1 MSNTILFIHSSF
13 RTGSTWF
20 FEKLRRLPT
29 TLCYYEIFHERLNTL
44 DMKELERFGAASWD
58 SNHPAGEPYFKEFA
72 PLLRSGGG
80 VRRFRREFSYARM
93 TPGPAGSGALSEA
106 EVRYVESLVEHARKQ
121 NKIPV
126 LTGCRTLAR
135 APALKACF
143 GGFHIVLQRPLRD
156 QWNSYVRLHD
166 NGSFYFLNS
175 IIEVLA
181 NANHDPFQKTTFE
194 SYVQSRETEM
204 GRILRFENWD
214 IALEAFVALMLHHYA
229 ISHRAVD
236 LHIDPNRLSVDQ
248 TASAGTSQRIA
259 DLVGARPDF
268 RDAKPRPASPERQ
281 RGELTEGRLAAILEA
296 VRLASGADDEAVF
309 WLRSLTND
317 L

>member
-29 TLCYYEIFHERLNTL
+29 ALSYYEIFHERLNTIDL
-44 DMKELERFGAASWD
+44 IELNRFGAASWD

-93 TPGPAGSGALSEA
+93 TPGPAGRGEISEA
-106 EVRYVESLVEHARKQ
+106 ETRYIESLVEHARKE

-135 APALKACF
+135 APALKARF

-166 NGSFYFLNS
+166 QGSFYFLNS
-175 IIEVLA
+175 VIEILA
-181 NANHDPFQKTTFE
+181 NANHDPFQKTIFD
-194 SYVQSRETEM
+194 SHVQSLETEM

-214 IALEAFVALMLHHYA
+214 VAFEAFVGLMLHHYV
-229 ISHRAVD
+229 ISHRAAD
-236 LHIDPNRLSVDQ
+236 LHVDPNRLAVDR
-248 TASAGTSQRIA
+248 TASAGTSECIA
-259 DLVGARPDF
+259 ALVGARPDF
-268 RDAKPRPASPERQ
+268 RDANPRPAPAERQ
-281 RGELTEGRLAAILEA
+281 RGELPQGKLAAILHDL
-296 VRLASGADDEAVF
+296 RLASGGDDEALS
-309 WLRSLTND
+309 WLMSLTIG